1 MYQSTGKIKKIFSKK
16 NPTDKLE
23 VRELMITS
31 TQRKATDNNDT
42 IDIDQVFE
50 FVNDK
55 IKKLDYVKVGDVVTV
70 HFNIYGREWNGRGFA
85 TVRGYRIDKEDESD
99 QFAPRQE
106 EKPVKVLNKKDT
118 SVFNDPDSDLDEL
131 PF

>member
-1 MYQSTGKIKKIFSKK
+1 MYQSTGKIKKIFDKK

-31 TQRKATDNNDT
+31 TQRKATDNNET

-70 HFNIYGREWNGRGFA
+70 HFNIYGREWNDRGFA

-99 QFAPRQE
+99 QHEPKQE
-106 EKPVKVLNKKDT
+106 RPVKVLKKKEDL
-118 SVFNDPDSDLDEL
+118 FDDPDDDLDDL